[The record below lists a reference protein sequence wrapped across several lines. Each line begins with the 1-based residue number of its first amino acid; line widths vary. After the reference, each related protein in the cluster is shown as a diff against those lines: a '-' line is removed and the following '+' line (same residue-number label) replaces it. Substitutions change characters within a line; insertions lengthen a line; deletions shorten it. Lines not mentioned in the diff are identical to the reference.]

1 SLSKSN
7 KRKILSNAIFNT
19 YLLPSI
25 STVSSNGYAKFIAIT
40 SCVYFFAVNTFRFFA
55 FSSALHVSRFLRVAL
70 RQSTKNSLLRLR
82 QMEKVYIICRTLLLP
97 TAVYTLCATFLSNC
111 LYRRYLFH

>member
-19 YLLPSI
+19 YLLPFI

-40 SCVYFFAVNTFRFFA
+40 SCVYFFAANTFRFFA
-55 FSSALHVSRFLRVAL
+55 FSSVLLFSRFLRVTL
-70 RQSTKNSLLRLR
+70 RQLTKNSLLRLR
-82 QMEKVYIICRTLLLP
+82 QMEKVHKVCQTLLRLKITYMP
-97 TAVYTLCATFLSNC
+97 FVIFLLNHQ
-111 LYRRYLFH
+111 YHRYQSR